1 MLICCSFSAQY
12 EYKIS
17 IGMCNSMDNGYNT
30 YVNNINGINDSFDS
44 DYGMAFD
51 GSSSSRNG
59 LDLGISYSYYL
70 NQNIKTSLSLL
81 YRQMGYRSTING
93 SYYDSWNGGEYT
105 QQLSLDSKINL
116 NYGGV
121 SAGITYVTNSGFNVS
136 GGVGYLRLTGGTFK
150 SEGLLYFPNT
160 PNNSQEYDEIIDV
173 ASMNGDSLNTNQ
185 SNITNIVLGSDDASF
200 YDSSANMFTYIGI
213 GYEWGDFNI
222 DMTYSMMSLYAY
234 TEEDWDESLNG
245 LSISIGYSKLI
256 IKK

>member
-1 MLICCSFSAQY
+1 MKNIFTVITTMLICCSFSAQY

-93 SYYDSWNGGEYT
+93 
-105 QQLSLDSKINL
+105 
-116 NYGGV
+116 
-121 SAGITYVTNSGFNVS
+121 
-136 GGVGYLRLTGGTFK
+136 
-150 SEGLLYFPNT
+150 
-160 PNNSQEYDEIIDV
+160 
-173 ASMNGDSLNTNQ
+173 
-185 SNITNIVLGSDDASF
+185 
-200 YDSSANMFTYIGI
+200 
-213 GYEWGDFNI
+213 
-222 DMTYSMMSLYAY
+222 
-234 TEEDWDESLNG
+234 
-245 LSISIGYSKLI
+245 
-256 IKK
+256 